1 MKKVRA
7 IVIDDSAFMR
17 RVISDIL
24 DSDPRI
30 EVVAVARNGED
41 GLNKVKQLSPDVVT
55 LDVHMPKMNGMQAL
69 QRIMDEHP
77 IPVVML
83 SSVTKV
89 GADKTIQAISSG
101 AVDFIMK
108 PSGSISL
115 DIRDVEEEI
124 RKKVI
129 LASTVKVKPT
139 QNTLE
144 EKVQSSMIIA
154 KKDREERHRRSIIS
168 IGTSTGGPKALQK
181 VLTELPKDIQAP
193 IVIVQHMPPGFT
205 KSLAD
210 RLDSICAIS
219 VKEAVHGE
227 ILQTGIAYI
236 APGGFHMKVESVGM
250 SLAVSLDK
258 SPPLKGHR
266 PSVNILFSSL
276 QHIKNYNK
284 ITCILTGMG
293 NDGTDGLQQLRLHD
307 TSTISLA
314 ESIETAIVYGMPKA
328 AVNAG
333 LIDYELSLHEIPSL
347 IVKQLR

>member
-17 RVISDIL
+17 KIISDIL
-24 DSDPRI
+24 DNDPRI

-41 GLNKVKQLSPDVVT
+41 GLNKVIQLSPDVVT
-55 LDVHMPKMNGMQAL
+55 LDVHMPKMNGLQAL
-69 QRIMDEHP
+69 QRIMNEHP
-77 IPVVML
+77 VPVVML
-83 SSVTKV
+83 SSVTKA
-89 GADKTIQAISSG
+89 GAEKTIQAISSG

-129 LASTVKVKPT
+129 LASTVKVNPT
-139 QNTLE
+139 QETAENNI
-144 EKVQSSMIIA
+144 QSTKTIA
-154 KKDREERHRRSIIS
+154 NIDRKKRYRRSIVA

-181 VLTELPKDIQAP
+181 VLMELPKDIQAP

-210 RLDSICAIS
+210 RLNSICAIS

-227 ILQTGIAYI
+227 ILQSGTAYI
-236 APGGFHMKVESVGM
+236 APGGFHMKVENVGM
-250 SLAVSLDK
+250 SLAIALDK

-266 PSVNILFSSL
+266 PSVNNLFSSL

-284 ITCILTGMG
+284 IICILTGMG

-307 TSTISLA
+307 ASAISLA
-314 ESIETAIVYGMPKA
+314 ESVETAIVYGMPKA

-333 LIDYELSLHEIPSL
+333 LIDYEISLQEIPGL

>member
-55 LDVHMPKMNGMQAL
+55 LDVHMPKMDGMQAL
-69 QRIMDEHP
+69 QRIMNEHP
-77 IPVVML
+77 VPVVML
-83 SSVTKV
+83 SSVTKA

-108 PSGSISL
+108 PSGAISL

-129 LASTVKVKPT
+129 LASTVKVTT
-139 QNTLE
+139 QKSSE
-144 EKVQSSMIIA
+144 ENIQATRTVPIIDR
-154 KKDREERHRRSIIS
+154 KKRYRKSIVA

-181 VLTELPKDIQAP
+181 VLMELPKVTQAP

-210 RLDSICAIS
+210 RLNSICAIS

-227 ILQTGIAYI
+227 ILQSGTAYI
-236 APGGFHMKVESVGM
+236 APGGFHMQVENVGM
-250 SLAVSLDK
+250 SLAVALDK
-258 SPPLKGHR
+258 SSPLKGHR
-266 PSVNILFSSL
+266 PSVNNLFSSL

-293 NDGTDGLQQLRLHD
+293 DDGTEGLQQLRLLD
-307 TSTISLA
+307 PSTISLA
-314 ESIETAIVYGMPKA
+314 ESAETAIVYGMPKA

-333 LIDYELSLHEIPSL
+333 LIDYEISLQEIPGF

>member
-1 MKKVRA
+1 MRKVRA

-17 RVISDIL
+17 KIISDIL
-24 DSDPRI
+24 DNDPRI

-41 GLNKVKQLSPDVVT
+41 GLNKVIQLSPDVVT
-55 LDVHMPKMNGMQAL
+55 LDVHMPKMDGMQAL
-69 QRIMDEHP
+69 QRIMNEHP
-77 IPVVML
+77 VPVVML
-83 SSVTKV
+83 SSVTKA
-89 GADKTIQAISSG
+89 GAEKTIQAISNG

-115 DIRDVEEEI
+115 DIRNVEDEI

-129 LASTVKVKPT
+129 LASTVRVKSTQEASEEDFQSTRTVPT
-139 QNTLE
+139 INR
-144 EKVQSSMIIA
+144 EK
-154 KKDREERHRRSIIS
+154 KYRRSIVS

-210 RLDSICAIS
+210 RLNSICAIS

-227 ILQTGIAYI
+227 ILQSGTAYI
-236 APGGFHMKVESVGM
+236 APGGFHMQVENVGM
-250 SLAVSLDK
+250 SLAIALDK

-266 PSVNILFSSL
+266 PSVNKLFSSL

-293 NDGTDGLQQLRLHD
+293 NDGTDGLQQLRLNEG
-307 TSTISLA
+307 STISLA
-314 ESIETAIVYGMPKA
+314 ESADTAIVYGMPKA

-333 LIDYELSLHEIPSL
+333 LIDYEMSLHEIPSL
-347 IVKQLR
+347 IVKQLT